1 MTQAAITPT
10 YEWDPRIGRYR
21 DKRNGRLVP
30 RQTVRDAIDQFIAK
44 GDERIQKISRDLVE
58 GRSSLATWQTQMM
71 LEIRHLHLANAAAAV
86 GGWDQLTSADFG
98 RVGQLLKVQYAY
110 LQRFALQI
118 QTGQQQIN
126 GGLITRAG
134 MYADAAR
141 GTYED
146 ELRALSRDRLG
157 MTQERRVLGRA
168 DHCDDCLTAAAK
180 DWQPIGTLPRIGD
193 SACKVSCRC
202 SFEYR

>member
-86 GGWDQLTSADFG
+86 GGWDELTSADFG

-134 MYADAAR
+134 M
-141 GTYED
+141 
-146 ELRALSRDRLG
+146 
-157 MTQERRVLGRA
+157 
-168 DHCDDCLTAAAK
+168 
-180 DWQPIGTLPRIGD
+180 
-193 SACKVSCRC
+193 
-202 SFEYR
+202 